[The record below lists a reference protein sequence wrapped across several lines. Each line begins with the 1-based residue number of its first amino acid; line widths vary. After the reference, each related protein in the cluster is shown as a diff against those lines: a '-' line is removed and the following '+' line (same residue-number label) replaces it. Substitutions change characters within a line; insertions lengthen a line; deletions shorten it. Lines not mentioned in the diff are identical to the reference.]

1 MRPMTPQLIELRRL
15 AGRLAASWSTSPQP
29 PVVLLGGSV
38 AAGRADRYSDL
49 DLFFIARQVPAPA
62 ERQAWL
68 ATLRDAGS
76 VAWLNQAVSTG
87 GWADTCRIGGRDVTV
102 TWRAAADLEAGLR
115 AVVAAT
121 SLDPDHEIAYAHE
134 PLQAEVLLDPCGV
147 VPAWRATLRPYP
159 PVRAEAV
166 RRRAAGHLAAAAEA
180 DDLAAAGRLWGA
192 VVARLQAACAAAG
205 CYWPGP
211 KRVAEL
217 ADGGEG
223 LRRALGQALTTLAEP
238 GPPAARLRRLGL
250 EALDE
255 LGPAA
260 PVTPDALPPVA
271 PQSLLNAGCDAVGGR
286 MLVAAARRDWLGC
299 AHYADRCLDAF
310 TRLGGDPAELLP
322 VFVAGF
328 DPTRLESV
336 RRRLVAVWERWLPKL
351 VAGGL
356 DPSYALA
363 ALAVGRV

>member
-1 MRPMTPQLIELRRL
+1 MRPTTPHLAELRRL
-15 AGRLAASWSTSPQP
+15 AARLADSWTTVPQP

-49 DLFFIARQVPAPA
+49 DLFFIGRQVPAPA

-76 VAWLNQAVSTG
+76 VAWLDQVVSTG
-87 GWADTCRIGGRDVTV
+87 GWADTCRVGGRDVTV
-102 TWRAAADLEAGLR
+102 TWRATADLEAGLR

-121 SLDPDHEIAYAHE
+121 ELDPEHEIAYAHE
-134 PLQAEVLLDPCGV
+134 PLQAEVLLDPWGV
-147 VPAWRATLRPYP
+147 VPAWRASLRPYP
-159 PVRAEAV
+159 PARAEAV
-166 RRRAAGHLAAAAEA
+166 RRRAAGYLAAAVEA
-180 DDLAAAGRLWGA
+180 DDAAAAGRLCGA
-192 VVARLQAACAAAG
+192 AVARLHAACAAAG

-211 KRVAEL
+211 KRAAEL
-217 ADGGEG
+217 ADRGEG
-223 LRRALGQALTTLAEP
+223 LRRALGQALSALAEP
-238 GPPAARLRRLGL
+238 GPPAERLRRLGL

-255 LGPAA
+255 IGPAA
-260 PVTPDALPPVA
+260 PVTPSAPPRAV

-322 VFVAGF
+322 VFAAGF

-336 RRRLVAVWERWLPKL
+336 RRRLVAVWERWLPRL
-351 VAGGL
+351 VATGGL

-363 ALAVGRV
+363 ALAAGR